1 VPGALGVVVV
11 SLLVVAFTRSGHPRR
26 AAAAAHHRTAPAGSA
41 ATKGTETTHTTPTT
55 ATPKNSSSSS
65 PPVASGAT
73 TPIGYVSKPYATPT
87 AALASVGVPSN
98 DPRVEIVQ
106 SPSGTQKWAIE
117 PEAITVQGHA
127 ELAMAWRIPDG
138 KWEAWTTTFPGGAPS
153 GVPFAL
159 FDVAN
164 IGYNLHEG
172 TRLGGDLMGTLPWGS
187 VTGTVSRPEGWSVND
202 ANPGRNG
209 GHTVVFFVDT
219 EENTSS
225 TFHGSYGIEISF
237 DKENLTTGNGAILEI
252 EGISTPATTLAQ
264 QATCTPPAGPAWCTT
279 APA

>member
-1 VPGALGVVVV
+1 MPKTQSSSSIPPLYGATKRQPRKLLVVPGALGVVVV

-98 DPRVEIVQ
+98 DPRAEIVQ

-138 KWEAWTTTFPGGAPS
+138 KWEAWTTTFPGGRRPGCPS
-153 GVPFAL
+153 
-159 FDVAN
+159 
-164 IGYNLHEG
+164 
-172 TRLGGDLMGTLPWGS
+172 R
-187 VTGTVSRPEGWSVND
+187 
-202 ANPGRNG
+202 
-209 GHTVVFFVDT
+209 
-219 EENTSS
+219 SS
-225 TFHGSYGIEISF
+225 TRRTS
-237 DKENLTTGNGAILEI
+237 
-252 EGISTPATTLAQ
+252 ATTCTKAPGSAATLLAP
-264 QATCTPPAGPAWCTT
+264 CHGT
-279 APA
+279 A